1 MSDQQQGITYT
12 REKQRIGKL
21 PLSTKIYQGIG
32 AIPDTYKNFAFHTF
46 LLFFYNQVLGM
57 PATYA
62 SIALF
67 IALMFDAVTDPVI
80 GSVSDNLQ
88 TRLGR
93 RHPLMY
99 AAALPLGL
107 GLYLIF
113 TPPDGFTEFQLF
125 CWLTVVA
132 IAVRGAMTLFLVPW
146 NAMFAEFS
154 DDYVERT
161 TVLTYRFVCGWIGGI
176 TFTWCAWTFI
186 FPSTAEFTPGHLN
199 PAGYPV
205 YAAVLGILVTSA
217 VLLTTYL
224 TQREIPYLLQPV
236 EKPAPFSFNRV
247 LAEVMLALS
256 NSQFLLIFI
265 MILVFATIGGTLGA
279 LDIYM
284 QTYFWGLTP
293 EDLRWFVL
301 TVVGAAVAFVLVGKI
316 QQRYD
321 KKHIMLSCFMINL
334 VDGILMINL
343 RFLDVLP
350 DNGDPLLLKLL
361 IANAMFRVGVGTIA
375 GIMFGSMVADI
386 LDSQELNT
394 GRRQEGIF
402 SSALSFSG
410 KVTSGLGVFVAG
422 IVIDLLAFPRGV
434 LPGSVDP
441 EVIFRFGVVAGILIP
456 LLNLIPIMLIT
467 RYKLT
472 REEHARIRA
481 ALDERKQQAASV
493 EGG

>member
-1 MSDQQQGITYT
+1 MSDQQQDITYA
-12 REKQRIGKL
+12 REKQRVGKL
-21 PLSTKIYQGIG
+21 PLSTKIYQGVG
-32 AIPDTYKNFAFHTF
+32 AIPDTFKNFAFHTF

-67 IALMFDAVTDPVI
+67 IALMFDAITDPMV
-80 GSVSDNLQ
+80 GSLSDNLQ

-99 AAALPLGL
+99 AAAAPLGI

-113 TPPDGFTEFQLF
+113 TPPDGFSEFQLF
-125 CWLTVVA
+125 CWLTVLA

-146 NAMFAEFS
+146 QAMFAEFS
-154 DDYVERT
+154 DDYEERT
-161 TVLTYRFVCGWIGGI
+161 TVLTFRYVCGWIAGVS
-176 TFTWCAWTFI
+176 FTWCAWTYI

-205 YAAVLGILVTSA
+205 YAAALGILVTSA

-236 EKPAPFSFNRV
+236 QKAERFSFGRV
-247 LAEVMLALS
+247 FSEVMLALS
-256 NSQFLLIFI
+256 NSQFLLIFL
-265 MILVFATIGGTLGA
+265 MILAFATIGGTLGA

-284 QTYFWGLTP
+284 KTYFWGLVP
-293 EDLRWFVL
+293 EDLRWFTL
-301 TVVGAAVAFVLVGKI
+301 TVIGAVAAFVVVGRI
-316 QQRYD
+316 QLRFD

-350 DNGDPLLLKLL
+350 DNGEPLLLQLL
-361 IANAMFRVGVGTIA
+361 IANDIFRVAVGTVA
-375 GIMFGSMVADI
+375 GIMGASMVADI

-410 KVTSGLGVFVAG
+410 KVTSGLGVFVGG
-422 IVIDLLAFPRGV
+422 IIIDLLQFPRGA
-434 LPGSVDP
+434 LPSSVDP
-441 EVIFRFGVVAGILIP
+441 DVIFRFGLVAGILIP
-456 LLNLIPIMLIT
+456 LLNIIPITLIF
-467 RYKLT
+467 RYRLT
-472 REEHARIRA
+472 REEHARIRE
-481 ALDERKQQAASV
+481 ALDERKREAFSAKT
-493 EGG
+493 G